1 METEIDRIIDEMN
14 REYSGDPWH
23 GLPLKVILGGIAA
36 PQAVARPVAGA
47 HSIFEIVLHM
57 IGWKDEVRRRL
68 SGAPAGE
75 PQQGDWPPVGDPSAQ
90 GWRTALERLDA
101 AHQALVSAVR
111 AMPES
116 QLLAPT
122 NDPRDKTTGAGVS
135 YYVLLHGIVQHD
147 VYHSGQIALLKKGA
161 AGSEAS

>member
-1 METEIDRIIDEMN
+1 MESEIDRIIDELN

-23 GLPLKVILGGIAA
+23 GWPLKHILAGVTAG
-36 PQAVARPVAGA
+36 QARARPLAGA

-68 SGAPAGE
+68 SGAPAAE
-75 PQQGDWPPVGDPSAQ
+75 PEQGDWPAAGHPSPE
-90 GWRTALERLDA
+90 GWRAALERLDA
-101 AHQALVSAVR
+101 SHDALLTAVR

-122 NDPRDKTTGAGVS
+122 NDPRDKTTGTGVS

-147 VYHSGQIALLKKGA
+147 VYHSGQIALLKKGSSA
-161 AGSEAS
+161 